1 MVKALELTRQML
13 FGIALALL
21 VASTF
26 LILQHQVL
34 GDTSGGERTCP
45 INCNR
50 CGSPQELPDGTR
62 LCMGQDGKAAT
73 CQPPNTEGC
82 VYCLPC
88 KFWAEI
94 LLDEKGTIIIT
105 YYCYCPVRV
114 RL

>member
-26 LILQHQVL
+26 LIPQHQVL
-34 GDTSGGERTCP
+34 GATNDGERTCP

-50 CGSPQELPDGTR
+50 CGSPQGLPDGTR
-62 LCMGQDGKAAT
+62 RCMGQDGKTAT

-88 KFWAEI
+88 KVGAQI
-94 LLDEKGTIIIT
+94 MLDENGKVITT